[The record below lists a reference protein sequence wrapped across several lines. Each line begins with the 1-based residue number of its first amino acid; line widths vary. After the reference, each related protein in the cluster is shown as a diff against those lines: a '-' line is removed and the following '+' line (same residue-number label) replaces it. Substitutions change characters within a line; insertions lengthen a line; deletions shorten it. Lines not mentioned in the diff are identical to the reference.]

1 MACILVVEDDAEIR
15 DGIGIYLENQGYT
28 VKKAANGRAG
38 LDAVRAGGVDLVIAD
53 VMMPVMDGIAMV
65 LALRRESDLPVIFLS
80 AKSEDVDKITGL
92 DIGADD
98 YVTKPFVPMEL
109 LARVRAQLRRYE
121 RFARASETPAAEE
134 GRVYRV
140 GELELNEDA
149 VTVTADGEN
158 VRLTPLEF
166 KILSLLIRHPGRV
179 FSAEEIYER
188 VWNERAVNTETVMVH
203 LRNLREKI
211 EIDPKKPRYLKVVW
225 GIGYKI
231 EKN

>member
-15 DGIGIYLENQGYT
+15 DGIGIYLENQGYA
-28 VKKAANGRAG
+28 VRKAANGRAG
-38 LDAVRAGGVDLVIAD
+38 LDAVREGGVDLVIAD
-53 VMMPVMDGIAMV
+53 VMMPVMDGISMV
-65 LALRRESDLPVIFLS
+65 LALRRESDIPVIFLS

-121 RFARASETPAAEE
+121 RFSRSGDAPDE
-134 GRVYRV
+134 GSRVYRV

-149 VTVTADGEN
+149 VTVTAGGEN

-211 EIDPKKPRYLKVVW
+211 EIDPKKPKYLKVVW

-231 EKN
+231 EKI